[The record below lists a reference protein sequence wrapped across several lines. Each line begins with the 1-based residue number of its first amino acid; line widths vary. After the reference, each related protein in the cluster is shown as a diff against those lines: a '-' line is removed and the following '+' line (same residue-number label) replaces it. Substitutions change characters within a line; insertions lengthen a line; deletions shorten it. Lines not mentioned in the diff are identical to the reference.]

1 MTGRAFAVAS
11 GKGGVGK
18 TTTAVNLAAAATEA
32 GRSVVLV
39 DYDLGMANL
48 GDVLDVEASTP
59 TLHDV
64 LAGDADPLD
73 TPREAPGGFDAVVG
87 GTDIE
92 DFGRADP
99 AKLRDVVGVLREK
112 YDVVIVD
119 TGGGLSH
126 DTTVPLGVADDV
138 ILVSTPTAAALENTG
153 KTSDLVERLD
163 GAVLGVVFTRVGGGG
178 QVDTSNADDELDVD
192 VLGTIPEDQSVPES
206 AAAGE
211 PVVEHAPESPAAQ
224 SYRELGYELLDESVP
239 LSFRDE
245 ENEDEAKPAPEGED
259 EDEAKPAPEGD
270 AIVGTLDESEGDRGD
285 GDDEG
290 RSLVSKL
297 TGGLLG

>member
-1 MTGRAFAVAS
+1 MTGRAFAIAS

-18 TTTAVNLAAAATEA
+18 TTTAVNLSAAATEA

-48 GDVLDVEASTP
+48 GDVLDTEAETP
-59 TLHDV
+59 TLHDA
-64 LAGDADPLD
+64 LAGEADPLD
-73 TPREAPGGFDAVVG
+73 TTRPTDGGFDVVVG

-99 AKLRDVVGVLREK
+99 AKLRGVVDELQEE
-112 YDVVIVD
+112 YDIVVVD

-138 ILVSTPTAAALENTG
+138 ILVSTPTADALENTE
-153 KTSDLVERLD
+153 KTNNLVERLD
-163 GAVLGVVFTRVGGGG
+163 GDVHGIVFTRVGGGG
-178 QVDTSNADDELDVD
+178 QVDISNTETNRFGG
-192 VLGTIPEDQSVPES
+192 VLGNIPEDRTVPES

-211 PVVEHAPESPAAQ
+211 PVIEHAPESPAAQ
-224 SYRELGYELLDESVP
+224 SYREFGYGLLDESVP
-239 LSFRDE
+239 LSFRDDSDDNVE
-245 ENEDEAKPAPEGED
+245 SQNATTEPLDGNDGVLD
-259 EDEAKPAPEGD
+259 EGD
-270 AIVGTLDESEGDRGD
+270 AVHSG
-285 GDDEG
+285 GDDERDVKNS